1 MALREQ
7 PSLTGLIDR
16 GIMHG
21 IDHVCSRWSG
31 FCPLHSDFCKLAA
44 FYFFSGYYYK
54 DPGHLSL
61 MPSYSQMAEI
71 TISSDFFFFLISFVE
86 VPLLISTLCNK
97 ELIFKKSC
105 VYMA

>member
-1 MALREQ
+1 MLALREQ
-7 PSLTGLIDR
+7 PSLTGVIDR

-31 FCPLHSDFCKLAA
+31 FRPLHSDFCKLAA
-44 FYFFSGYYYK
+44 FYFFSGYYK

-61 MPSYSQMAEI
+61 LPSYSQMAEI
-71 TISSDFFFFLISFVE
+71 TISPDFFFFLISFVK

-97 ELIFKKSC
+97 ELIF
-105 VYMA
+105 